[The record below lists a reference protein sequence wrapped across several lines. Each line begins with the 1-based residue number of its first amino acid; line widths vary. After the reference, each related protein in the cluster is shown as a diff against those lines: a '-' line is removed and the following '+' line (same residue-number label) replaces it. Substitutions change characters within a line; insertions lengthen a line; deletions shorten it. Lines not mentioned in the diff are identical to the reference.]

1 MATAQRV
8 LQPVWHVRLV
18 EDLSASDE
26 RAEKLVDGLGEEQ
39 LNWQPA
45 QGRWSVGQCLEH
57 LCITNEAYLP
67 AISAALKD
75 RPDEPVDQ
83 IIPGW
88 FGGWFIR
95 NFIEPSTQSK
105 RAPAPPKIRPTP
117 RVGLSVLDR
126 FLSSNHVCRTLIA
139 DTRNKD
145 VNHIRFWN
153 PLVKG
158 IRFTVGTG
166 LEIIAGHERR
176 HLLQGERVRS
186 STNFPAEFNQRDAT
200 YSL

>member
-1 MATAQRV
+1 MAIAQRA
-8 LQPVWHVRLV
+8 LQLVWHMRLV
-18 EDLSASDE
+18 ENLNASDE
-26 RAEKLVDGLGEEQ
+26 RAEKVVEGLGEEQ
-39 LNWQPA
+39 INWQPA
-45 QGRWSVGQCLEH
+45 PGCWSVGQCLEH

-67 AISAALKD
+67 AISTALKG
-75 RPDEPVDQ
+75 RPDEPVEQ

-95 NFIEPSTQSK
+95 NFIEPSPQSK
-105 RAPAPPKIRPTP
+105 RAPAPPKIRPSAI
-117 RVGLSVLDR
+117 VGLSVLDR
-126 FLSSNHVCRTLIA
+126 FLSSNQVCRTLIA
-139 DTRNKD
+139 DARNKD

-176 HLLQGERVRS
+176 HLLQAERVRQ
-186 STNFPAEFNQRDAT
+186 STNFPR
-200 YSL
+200 

>member
-1 MATAQRV
+1 MATAQKV
-8 LQPVWHVRLV
+8 LRPAWHVRLV
-18 EDLSASDE
+18 EDLNASDE
-26 RAEKLVDGLGEEQ
+26 RAEKLVEGLSEEQ

-57 LCITNEAYLP
+57 LCITNDAYLP
-67 AISAALKD
+67 AIAAALKE
-75 RPDEPVDQ
+75 RPDEPVEE

-95 NFIEPSTQSK
+95 NFVEPAPQGK
-105 RAPAPPKIRPTP
+105 RAPAPAKIRPAA
-117 RVGLSVLDR
+117 VIGLPVLGR
-126 FLSSNHVCRTLIA
+126 FLSSNRVCRTLIA

-166 LEIIAGHERR
+166 LEIIAAHERR
-176 HLLQGERVRS
+176 HLLQAERVRS
-186 STNFPAEFNQRDAT
+186 SSEFPG
-200 YSL
+200 

>member
-1 MATAQRV
+1 MATAQRAP
-8 LQPVWHVRLV
+8 QPVWHMRLL
-18 EDLSASDE
+18 EDLNASDE

-45 QGRWSVGQCLEH
+45 QGIWSVGQCLEH

-67 AISAALKD
+67 EISAALKE
-75 RPDEPVDQ
+75 RPDEPVEQ

-95 NFIEPSTQSK
+95 NFIEPSPKGK
-105 RAPAPPKIRPTP
+105 RAPAPPKIRPATS
-117 RVGLSVLDR
+117 VGLSVVDR
-126 FLSSNHVCRTLIA
+126 FLSSNDACRTLIA
-139 DTRNKD
+139 DARDKD

-153 PLVKG
+153 PLIKG

-176 HLLQGERVRS
+176 HLLQAERVRN
-186 STNFPAEFNQRDAT
+186 STNFPR
-200 YSL
+200 

>member
-1 MATAQRV
+1 MTTAQRV
-8 LQPVWHVRLV
+8 PQPVWHMQLV
-18 EDLSASDE
+18 EDLKASDE

-45 QGRWSVGQCLEH
+45 QGCWSVGQCLEH
-57 LCITNEAYLP
+57 LCITNESYLP
-67 AISAALKD
+67 AISAALKE
-75 RPDEPVDQ
+75 RPDEPVER

-88 FGGWFIR
+88 FGEWFIR
-95 NFIEPSTQSK
+95 SFIEPSLQGK
-105 RAPAPPKIRPTP
+105 RAPAPPKIRPST

-126 FLSSNHVCRTLIA
+126 FLSINHGCRTLIA
-139 DTRNKD
+139 DARNKD

-176 HLLQGERVRS
+176 HLLQAERVRD
-186 STNFPAEFNQRDAT
+186 STNFP
-200 YSL
+200 L